1 MLNAHHKASRSDD
14 EVINDLILELSLVTA
29 MPINA
34 GGRNL
39 VRASAAATALGN
51 ITSKL
56 DIKELRKFEWT
67 VEPLVRLLLVDID
80 DPLAAKTAYA
90 IRTLMSSRVCMTK
103 LIDTGGLADLAKVLD
118 IMCSK
123 RTTEMKGLT
132 IVHSLVENLAICYR
146 EIARFHNWKLV
157 EVGGLRHCVALLR
170 YGDVT
175 LQTIA

>member
-1 MLNAHHKASRSDD
+1 MNAHHMANRTDD
-14 EVINDLILELSLVTA
+14 EVVNDLILELSLVTS

-51 ITSKL
+51 ITGQL
-56 DIKELRKFEWT
+56 DVKELRKFEWT

-80 DPLAAKTAYA
+80 DPLAAKTAFA
-90 IRTLMSSRVCMTK
+90 LRTLMNSRMCMTK
-103 LIDTGGLADLAKVLD
+103 LIDSGGLSDVAKVLD

-123 RTTEMKGLT
+123 RTTELKGLT
-132 IVHSLVENLAICYR
+132 VAHSLVENLAICYR

-157 EVGGLRHCVALLR
+157 EAGGLRHCVALLR